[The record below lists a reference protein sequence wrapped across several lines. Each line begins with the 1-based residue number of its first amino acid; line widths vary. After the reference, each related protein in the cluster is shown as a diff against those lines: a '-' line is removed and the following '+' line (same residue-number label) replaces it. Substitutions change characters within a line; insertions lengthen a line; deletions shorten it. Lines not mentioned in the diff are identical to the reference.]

1 MSEAGENLLRNKE
14 QSETKSYL
22 VGLERGKVWAEDY
35 ADYFT
40 MREFSEL
47 DIEEL
52 VHFSLPQDE
61 DRHFRILS
69 TESPMEL
76 RAYIRG
82 WLAGVRESTK
92 RY

>member
-1 MSEAGENLLRNKE
+1 MSDVGENLLRNRD
-14 QSETKSYL
+14 QSDAKSYI

-47 DIEEL
+47 DIDEL
-52 VHFSLPQDE
+52 VHIDLPGDE
-61 DRHFRILS
+61 ERHFRLLS
-69 TESPMEL
+69 TESPLEL

-82 WLAGVRESTK
+82 WLAGVKESIK
-92 RY
+92 RF